1 MTIPSDPLLWAV
13 GSFRDG
19 RNEKYSTY
27 AAYLDGR
34 QPLSF
39 ASVKFR
45 SAFGQ
50 LFEAFAYNRC
60 ASVVDAHTD
69 RLRVTGFGADDDAIA
84 QAAQDLWDANRM
96 DVREGQVEA
105 DQLALGD
112 SYVIAEMHP
121 SRGDVQL
128 WAQDPRL
135 VRVHYGD
142 DAPGELDLGTK
153 VWYDDQRYCHLNLY
167 FRDRIEKYISVNRA
181 PAGVPTSTSA
191 FQLIEIAG
199 EQNPVPLAVTD
210 TVPIFHFANNG
221 RTNAYG
227 TSELRPII
235 PLQDAINKTLMD
247 MLVAMEFAAFPQR
260 VLIGVEADDPESE
273 AKLAR
278 FQAGI
283 DRILTLFAP
292 DAKIGEF
299 SAVNIAQYLSVA
311 EFWDTAI
318 SRVSKVPVHYLGMN
332 GTFASGRALRIAE
345 TPFTAKIEDR
355 QRSAGQTWGDA
366 QTYGLRLQ
374 GKNVAPGAI
383 RVNWAS
389 AAPMSEED
397 RLGVANEQ
405 KLLGIPL
412 EQILK
417 EAGYE
422 PTQIADIMTMK
433 QQAVADAQAAF
444 AGSVLGPN
452 HQAAFASN
460 MATANVP

>member
-1 MTIPSDPLLWAV
+1 MTLPNDPMRWAV
-13 GSFRDG
+13 DAFRDG
-19 RNEKYSTY
+19 RNERYSTY

-60 ASVVDAHTD
+60 ASVVDAHAD
-69 RLRVTGFGADDDAIA
+69 RLRVTGFGADDETIA

-121 SRGDVQL
+121 TRGDVQL

-153 VWYDDQRYCHLNLY
+153 VWFDDARYCHLNLY
-167 FRDRIEKYISVNRA
+167 FRDRIEKYISGNRA
-181 PAGVPTSTSA
+181 PAGVPASTSS

-247 MLVAMEFAAFPQR
+247 MLVAMEFAAFP
-260 VLIGVEADDPESE
+260 
-273 AKLAR
+273 
-278 FQAGI
+278 
-283 DRILTLFAP
+283 
-292 DAKIGEF
+292 
-299 SAVNIAQYLSVA
+299 
-311 EFWDTAI
+311 
-318 SRVSKVPVHYLGMN
+318 
-332 GTFASGRALRIAE
+332 
-345 TPFTAKIEDR
+345 
-355 QRSAGQTWGDA
+355 
-366 QTYGLRLQ
+366 
-374 GKNVAPGAI
+374 
-383 RVNWAS
+383 
-389 AAPMSEED
+389 
-397 RLGVANEQ
+397 
-405 KLLGIPL
+405 
-412 EQILK
+412 
-417 EAGYE
+417 
-422 PTQIADIMTMK
+422 
-433 QQAVADAQAAF
+433 
-444 AGSVLGPN
+444 
-452 HQAAFASN
+452 
-460 MATANVP
+460 

>member
-1 MTIPSDPLLWAV
+1 MTLPVDPLRWAV
-13 GSFRDG
+13 DAFKDG
-19 RNEKYSTY
+19 RNLRYSAY
-27 AAYLDGR
+27 AAYLDGI

-60 ASVVDAHTD
+60 SSVVDAHAD
-69 RLRVTGFGADDDAIA
+69 RLRVTGFGADDPAIA

-96 DVREGQVEA
+96 DVREGQVEV

-112 SYVIAEMHP
+112 AYVIAEVHP
-121 SRGDVQL
+121 ERGDVQL
-128 WAQDPRL
+128 WAQDPRM

-142 DAPGELDLGTK
+142 DAPGALDLGTK
-153 VWYDDQRYCHLNLY
+153 VWYDDERYCHMNLY
-167 FRDRIEKYISVNRA
+167 FQDRIEKYISSNRA
-181 PAGVPTSTSA
+181 PAGVPASA
-191 FQLIEIAG
+191 ASFRLVEIAG
-199 EQNPVPLAVTD
+199 ETNPVPLAVPD

-227 TSELRPII
+227 VSELRPIL

-260 VLIGVEADDPESE
+260 VLIGVEAEDPASQEN
-273 AKLAR
+273 LAR

-345 TPFTAKIEDR
+345 SPFTAKIEDK
-355 QRSAGQTWGDA
+355 QRANGQVWGDV
-366 QTYGLRLQ
+366 QTYGLRLRRED
-374 GKNVAPGAI
+374 VAPGAI

-389 AAPMSEED
+389 AAPLSEED
-397 RLGVANEQ
+397 ELDIANE
-405 KLLGIPL
+405 KKALGLPF
-412 EQILK
+412 EAILR
-417 EAGYE
+417 EMGYE
-422 PTQIADIMTMK
+422 PDQIITIMHEKRQQLADENLLIGDFGSPVVN
-433 QQAVADAQAAF
+433 AP
-444 AGSVLGPN
+444 AGV
-452 HQAAFASN
+452 
-460 MATANVP
+460 TA

>member
-1 MTIPSDPLLWAV
+1 MTLPTDGVKWAV
-13 GSFRDG
+13 DAFKDA
-19 RNEKYSTY
+19 RNLRYSTY
-27 AAYLDGR
+27 ASYLDGI

-60 ASVVDAHTD
+60 SSVVDAHAD
-69 RLRVTGFGADDDAIA
+69 RLRVTGFGADDPTIA

-96 DVREGQVEA
+96 DVREGQVEV

-112 SYVIAEMHP
+112 AYVIAEVHP
-121 SRGDVQL
+121 VRGDVQY
-128 WAQDPRL
+128 WAQDPRM

-142 DAPGELDLGTK
+142 DAPGALDLGTK
-153 VWYDDQRYCHLNLY
+153 VWYDDERYCHLNLY
-167 FRDRIEKYISVNRA
+167 FRDRIEKYISSNRA
-181 PAGVPTSTSA
+181 PSGVPASA
-191 FQLIEIAG
+191 ASFRLVEIAG
-199 EQNPVPLAVTD
+199 ETNPVPLAVTD

-227 TSELRPII
+227 VSELRPIL

-260 VLIGVEADDPESE
+260 VLIGVEADDPDSIE
-273 AKLAR
+273 KLAR

-283 DRILTLFAP
+283 DRILTLFAA
-292 DAKIGEF
+292 DAKLGEF

-345 TPFTAKIEDR
+345 TPFTAKIEDK
-355 QRSAGQTWGDA
+355 QRSAGQAWSDV

-374 GKNVAPGAI
+374 GKDVAPGAI

-389 AAPMSEED
+389 AAPLSDED
-397 RLGVANEQ
+397 
-405 KLLGIPL
+405 KLDIAVEKQGIGFPF
-412 EQILK
+412 EAILR
-417 EAGYE
+417 ESGYE
-422 PTQIADIMTMK
+422 PKQIADIMQEK
-433 QQAVADAQAAF
+433 RQQLADENLLIGDFGSPVANTP
-444 AGSVLGPN
+444 AGVI
-452 HQAAFASN
+452 A
-460 MATANVP
+460 

>member
-1 MTIPSDPLLWAV
+1 MTLPIDPLSWAV
-13 GSFRDG
+13 TSFRDG
-19 RNEKYSTY
+19 RNLQYSTY

-34 QPLSF
+34 QPLEF

-60 ASVVDAHTD
+60 ASVVDAHAD
-69 RLRVTGFGADDDAIA
+69 RLRVTGFGADDPAIA

-121 SRGDVQL
+121 ERGDVQL

-142 DAPGELDLGTK
+142 DAPGTLDLGTK
-153 VWYDDQRYCHLNLY
+153 VWVDDERYCHLNLY
-167 FRDRIEKYISVNRA
+167 FRDRIEKYISSNRA
-181 PAGVPTSTSA
+181 PAGVPASA
-191 FQLIEIAG
+191 ASFRLVEIDG
-199 EQNPVPLAVTD
+199 EDNPVPLAVKD

-221 RTNAYG
+221 RTNTYG
-227 TSELRPII
+227 VSELRPIM

-260 VLIGVEADDPESE
+260 VLIGVEAEDPASQF
-273 AKLAR
+273 KLAQ
-278 FQAGI
+278 FQAGVE
-283 DRILTLFAP
+283 RILTLFAP
-292 DAKIGEF
+292 DAKLGEF

-345 TPFTAKIEDR
+345 TPFTAKIEDK
-355 QRSAGQTWGDA
+355 QRSAGQAWSDV

-374 GKNVAPGAI
+374 GKDVAPGAI

-389 AAPMSEED
+389 AAPLSEED
-397 RLGVANEQ
+397 RLDIAVEKQ
-405 KLLGIPL
+405 GIGFPF
-412 EQILK
+412 EAILR
-417 EAGYE
+417 ESGYE
-422 PTQIADIMTMK
+422 PKQIADIMTMK
-433 QQAVADAQAAF
+433 QNAAAEAQAAF
-444 AGSVLGPN
+444 
-452 HQAAFASN
+452 
-460 MATANVP
+460 TANVLGANGQ